1 MNDLL
6 VISKYRIVQFLKIT
20 LSLPK
25 RLKTFKTDFQDLL
38 HFKNGKSCKFFQKH
52 KTLKII
58 LQLITYLYLL

>member
-25 RLKTFKTDFQDLL
+25 RLKTF
-38 HFKNGKSCKFFQKH
+38 
-52 KTLKII
+52 
-58 LQLITYLYLL
+58 